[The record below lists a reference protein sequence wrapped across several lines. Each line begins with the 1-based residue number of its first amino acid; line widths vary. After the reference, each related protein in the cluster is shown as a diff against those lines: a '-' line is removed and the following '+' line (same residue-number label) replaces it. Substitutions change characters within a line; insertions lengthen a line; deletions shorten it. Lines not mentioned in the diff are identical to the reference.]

1 MTRWDLE
8 QNNLAFRIEFHFK
21 NEAGAL
27 LKSKTWELRR
37 KKTMPAKAL
46 LLQCQGRLSTT
57 KPMLEVIGPNFVC
70 VTTVVAE
77 INGELAT
84 TIFDGFDDMDK
95 INQQINAF
103 PISLGVV
110 LDSSGLHFT
119 LHSTK

>member
-8 QNNLAFRIEFHFK
+8 QRNTGYRVEFHFK

-27 LKSKTWELRR
+27 LKTKTWELRR
-37 KKTMPAKAL
+37 DKSSPAKAL
-46 LLQCQGRLSTT
+46 LLQCRGRLSTT
-57 KPMLEVIGPNFVC
+57 KPILEVIGPNFVC
-70 VTTVVAE
+70 VTTVVSE
-77 INGELAT
+77 ISGELSIT
-84 TIFDGFDDMDK
+84 VFNGFNDMNK

>member
-8 QNNLAFRIEFHFK
+8 QKNTGYRVEFHFK
-21 NEAGAL
+21 NESGAL
-27 LKSKTWELRR
+27 LKT
-37 KKTMPAKAL
+37 KKPI
-46 LLQCQGRLSTT
+46 
-57 KPMLEVIGPNFVC
+57 LEVIGPNFVC
-70 VTTVVAE
+70 VTTVVSE
-77 INGELAT
+77 ISGELSIT
-84 TIFDGFDDMDK
+84 VFNGFNDMNK